1 MDARDGVLVVVDLD
15 MLLEFAILV
24 PLFNL
29 DNILS
34 PWLVMSQKAK
44 LWSRA
49 YAYDPALLN
58 QAGKLPHAAALILS
72 GSPAPELSG
81 LVVKGDVDGLEGDSV
96 GAQDGLEAR
105 GGCDDVGGAGGEG
118 GEDVE
123 GGIVVEG
130 VRHAGDGLGR

>member
-1 MDARDGVLVVVDLD
+1 MGKR
-15 MLLEFAILV
+15 
-24 PLFNL
+24 
-29 DNILS
+29 
-34 PWLVMSQKAK
+34 K

-72 GSPAPELSG
+72 GSPAPELAG
-81 LVVKGDVDGLEGDSV
+81 LVVKGDVDGLEGDAV

-130 VRHAGDGLGR
+130 VRHAGDGLGCLLAR